1 MPQAGPTDEPHEPPM
16 MMPMMPVREVVRPVR
31 FAPPRCLE
39 RVTVPWARECPLG
52 YRVVLASTQ
61 PAAVQADAATATP
74 KEGPLLPHTE
84 DSTPG
89 VDQASVHFTPPCAST
104 PLQRVDSLRALPV
117 ELVSVGGLSNTHA
130 RRPLHSVWRARV
142 PHEY

>member
-1 MPQAGPTDEPHEPPM
+1 MPQAGATDGPNAPTV
-16 MMPMMPVREVVRPVR
+16 MMPMLPVREVVRPVR

-61 PAAVQADAATATP
+61 PAAVQADGANATP
-74 KEGPLLPHTE
+74 KEGPLLPRTE

-89 VDQASVHFTPPCAST
+89 VDQASVPRTPA
-104 PLQRVDSLRALPV
+104 RAHPFDV
-117 ELVSVGGLSNTHA
+117 
-130 RRPLHSVWRARV
+130 
-142 PHEY
+142 